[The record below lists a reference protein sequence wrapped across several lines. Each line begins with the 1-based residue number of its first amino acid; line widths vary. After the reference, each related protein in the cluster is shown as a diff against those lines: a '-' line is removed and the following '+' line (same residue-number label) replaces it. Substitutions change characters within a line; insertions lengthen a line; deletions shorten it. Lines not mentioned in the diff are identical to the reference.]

1 MAAGST
7 ITALE
12 YFSEDLLKPIADGAP
27 SGVDLRYEP
36 LFAQITEARRAD
48 DDLNEGEWQ
57 KEGGRKSAEWNRVAE
72 LCLEAIRSRSKDLRL
87 SAYLTEAAVRLDGFA
102 GLRDGLRLTTELLQ
116 RFWDKGL
123 FPSVEDNDLE
133 YRAGALNWLNDLLP
147 QVSGRTLITARPSG
161 ENYGYLRY
169 LQAQRV
175 GTEAAAAT
183 ASAKIRETIRDLIGQ
198 GWITMDQFNAALGG
212 TSLKALE
219 AIYEPFDQADQA
231 LTELEKVADERF
243 GKDAPSFSPT
253 REMMSEVRKILAPA
267 IRSKREQERGGDPP
281 ARPPNSAAR
290 ISFHFDV
297 STANDGKVWNEAE
310 ALVGAGKVDEGLQQM
325 AAAAADEPSGR
336 GRFVRKLRL
345 ADVCLANRRD
355 RLARTV
361 LEELN
366 QQIDEFRLAQWESSS
381 LVGAVWSRLYRIY
394 RGTDD
399 SDDRNNATKLYNQLA
414 RLDPWQAYVSCED

>member
-1 MAAGST
+1 
-7 ITALE
+7 
-12 YFSEDLLKPIADGAP
+12 
-27 SGVDLRYEP
+27 
-36 LFAQITEARRAD
+36 
-48 DDLNEGEWQ
+48 
-57 KEGGRKSAEWNRVAE
+57 VA
-72 LCLEAIRSRSKDLRL
+72 
-87 SAYLTEAAVRLDGFA
+87 
-102 GLRDGLRLTTELLQ
+102 
-116 RFWDKGL
+116 
-123 FPSVEDNDLE
+123 
-133 YRAGALNWLNDLLP
+133 
-147 QVSGRTLITARPSG
+147 GRTPITARAGG

-219 AIYEPFDQADQA
+219 AIYEPFDEADQA
-231 LTELEKVADERF
+231 LTELEKIADERF

-267 IRSKREQERGGDPP
+267 IRIKREKELGGGVDTVAPRTPP
-281 ARPPNSAAR
+281 GVVRS
-290 ISFHFDV
+290 SFQFE
-297 STANDGKVWNEAE
+297 TADGVDGKVWDEAD
-310 ALVGAGKVDEGLQQM
+310 ALIRAGKVDEGLQQM

-366 QQIDEFRLAQWESSS
+366 QQIDEFRLPQWESSS

-399 SDDRNNATKLYNQLA
+399 SDDRDNALKLYNQLA
-414 RLDPWQAYVSCED
+414 RLDTWQAYVSCED